1 MNKRYYQKPV
11 IEVVQI
17 QSHTLL
23 TQTSLT
29 INRRQ
34 PQTVEELEEEG
45 LTPDTDGYLWGF
57 YFFIPYATAY
67 IFICFTMASRPFE
80 RVGDRWSRRPMRSMK

>member
-29 INRRQ
+29 INRKQ
-34 PQTVEELEEEG
+34 PHTVEELEEEG
-45 LTPDTDGYLWGF
+45 LTPDTDGYLWG
-57 YFFIPYATAY
+57 
-67 IFICFTMASRPFE
+67 E
-80 RVGDRWSRRPMRSMK
+80 

>member
-34 PQTVEELEEEG
+34 PTVEELEEEG
-45 LTPDTDGYLWGF
+45 LTPDTDGYLWG
-57 YFFIPYATAY
+57 
-67 IFICFTMASRPFE
+67 E
-80 RVGDRWSRRPMRSMK
+80 

>member
-23 TQTSLT
+23 NQTSLT
-29 INRRQ
+29 INRKQ

-45 LTPDTDGYLWGF
+45 LTPDTDGYLWG
-57 YFFIPYATAY
+57 
-67 IFICFTMASRPFE
+67 E
-80 RVGDRWSRRPMRSMK
+80 

>member
-29 INRRQ
+29 INRKQ
-34 PQTVEELEEEG
+34 PHTVEELEEEG
-45 LTPDTDGYLWGF
+45 LTPDTDGYLWGEKC
-57 YFFIPYATAY
+57 ISPTPTAPPP
-67 IFICFTMASRPFE
+67 RPAE
-80 RVGDRWSRRPMRSMK
+80 RGFPLPVGEGSE

>member
-17 QSHTLL
+17 LSHTLL

-29 INRRQ
+29 INRKQ

-45 LTPDTDGYLWGF
+45 LTPDTDGYLWG
-57 YFFIPYATAY
+57 
-67 IFICFTMASRPFE
+67 E
-80 RVGDRWSRRPMRSMK
+80 